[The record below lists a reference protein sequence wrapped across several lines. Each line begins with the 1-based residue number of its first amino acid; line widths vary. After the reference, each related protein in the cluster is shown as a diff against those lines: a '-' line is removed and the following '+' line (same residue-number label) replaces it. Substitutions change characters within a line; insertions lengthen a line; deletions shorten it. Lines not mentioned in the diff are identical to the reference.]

1 MLKDS
6 RPKSVDE
13 RWNVFMPAESA
24 KRLLRFQETRRC
36 PAHGH
41 GDIAVVC
48 DSATHTSDH
57 RVRGLDHVG
66 GGQAARQLS
75 GHTKSVEF

>member
-1 MLKDS
+1 MSRWQLKVSADGRNDYALFLVLKDS

-13 RWNVFMPAESA
+13 RWNVFMPPESA

-41 GDIAVVC
+41 VHVAIVVATVDAVLPSK
-48 DSATHTSDH
+48 D
-57 RVRGLDHVG
+57 
-66 GGQAARQLS
+66 
-75 GHTKSVEF
+75 KK